1 MMKKGMTTLAIAM
14 SLMLGL
20 VGCAGGN
27 QSQQSGKTSGQ
38 VIEISASNFQFKPNK
53 IEIPAN
59 KDVTL
64 KLKVANGMHSLEVP
78 GLDVNLQ
85 GDGETAVVRAKPGTY
100 PFFCNIPCGVGHAKM
115 KGTIVAK

>member
-1 MMKKGMTTLAIAM
+1 MKKGMITLAIAM

-20 VGCAGGN
+20 VGCAGSN
-27 QSQQSGKTSGQ
+27 QSQQAGKTSGQ
-38 VIEISASNFQFKPNK
+38 VIEITASNFQFKPNK

-64 KLKVANGMHSLEVP
+64 NLKVANGIHSLEVP
-78 GLDVNLQ
+78 ELNVHLQ
-85 GDGETAVVRAKPGTY
+85 EDGETAVVHAKPGTY

>member
-14 SLMLGL
+14 SLMLGV

-27 QSQQSGKTSGQ
+27 QPQQSGKTSGQ

-78 GLDVNLQ
+78 GLDVSLQ
-85 GDGETAVVRAKPGTY
+85 GDGETAVVHAKPGTY
-100 PFFCNIPCGVGHAKM
+100 PFFCNIPCGVGHSKM